1 MYPFDEDEVAS
12 ADLLPALLGER
23 GEEGLDHLLQPLLLH
38 LLRHVVPAHDQL
50 ANEIVTIE

>member
-38 LLRHVVPAHDQL
+38 LLRHVVPAHNQL
-50 ANEIVTIE
+50 ANEIVTME